1 MGGTIPVVDDK
12 QRNFSKRRDYF
23 LWKAREKKKK
33 KVFFFCMIKCWR
45 KLISLDPILFDPCRA
60 WGWTLDRGLAGVA
73 IVCCSWWLRVYHDDD
88 DDDDDIQWARTP
100 GIKWL
105 PLPLLCLGTAL
116 KSSGGAGCCDTIMP
130 LFHAVRTEGWVNII
144 LHFKLHV
151 CISWPGCLTKL
162 RKAKLGLALS
172 LSIRLLRTYVVK
184 CFDCPI
190 PTKTSRCL
198 SSFILPFMKPKGY
211 VLV

>member
-1 MGGTIPVVDDK
+1 MFDGRYVPVVDDK

-23 LWKAREKKKK
+23 LWKAREIKKKK
-33 KVFFFCMIKCWR
+33 KVFFFCIIKCWR

-88 DDDDDIQWARTP
+88 DDDDDIQLARTP
-100 GIKWL
+100 GVKWL

-130 LFHAVRTEGWVNII
+130 IFHAVRTEGWVNIF
-144 LHFKLHV
+144 LRFKLHV

-162 RKAKLGLALS
+162 RKAKLGLASS
-172 LSIRLLRTYVVK
+172 LVVPTATWMHSRTYVW
-184 CFDCPI
+184 
-190 PTKTSRCL
+190 
-198 SSFILPFMKPKGY
+198 
-211 VLV
+211 